1 MRYKSLSNQFFINN
15 RKSLINKIEEDS
27 IVLLF
32 SSDEYHRNGDQFFQF
47 RQNSDLYHLCG
58 INQEQT
64 ILMLNHFDKNQEEI
78 LFIKHITENQR
89 IWFGEKLDK
98 TMAEKISGIKRV
110 EWQEEF
116 NSVLLKSLENAK
128 RIYYIDTPSSISF
141 DNLETSNTRRIN
153 ALKKEFPE
161 KKFEAINE
169 YLVERRL
176 VKQDEEIKKIKT
188 AVDIT
193 KKAYYKL
200 LKETKPK
207 MKEYEVEAIITYEF
221 IRNGAEG
228 HAYSPIVA
236 SGKNAC
242 ILHYVDNNKLMKDGE
257 LLLLDFGAEYGNYAA
272 DCSRT
277 IPVNG
282 KFTERQKECYNAVLD
297 VYNKAHQL
305 YIPGNNIDKI
315 NEQVGEWMQE
325 KMIELGL
332 FTQEDVDNHTE
343 EIPLYKKYFMHGTA
357 HFIGLDVHDVGSKQ
371 TTFKEGML
379 LSCEPGIY
387 IEEEG
392 IGIRIETDILV
403 GKNPIDLMS
412 DFPVTVEEI
421 EDAMNK
427 F

>member
-1 MRYKSLSNQFFINN
+1 MRYKSLSKQFFIKN
-15 RKSLINKIEEDS
+15 RKHLINKIKDES

-32 SSDEYHRNGDQFFQF
+32 SSDEYHRNGDQFFPF
-47 RQNSDLYHLCG
+47 RQNSDLYHICG

-64 ILMLNHFDKNQEEI
+64 IVMLNHFDENHEEI
-78 LFIKHITENQR
+78 LFIKHIDENQR

-98 TMAEKISGIKRV
+98 NQARTLSGIKRV
-110 EWQEEF
+110 EWVEDF
-116 NSVLLKSLENAK
+116 DSILLKSLENAK
-128 RIYYIDTPSSISF
+128 TIYYIDTPNSIAF
-141 DNLETSNTRRIN
+141 DELETSNTRRIN

-161 KKFEAINE
+161 KKFEAINGFLE
-169 YLVERRL
+169 ERRI
-176 VKQDEEIKKIKT
+176 VKQDEELKAIKT

-200 LKETKPK
+200 LQQTKPK
-207 MKEYEVEAIITYEF
+207 MMEYEVEAIITYEY

-242 ILHYVDNNKLMKDGE
+242 ILHYVDNNKLMKDGD

-277 IPVNG
+277 IPING
-282 KFTERQKECYNAVLD
+282 KFSDRQKECYNAVLD

-315 NEQVGEWMQE
+315 NEQVGEWMQK

-332 FTQEDVDNHTE
+332 FTQEDVDNHTDE
-343 EIPLYKKYFMHGTA
+343 TPLYKKYFMHGTA
-357 HFIGLDVHDVGSKQ
+357 HFIGLDVHDVGNKQ

-403 GKNPIDLMS
+403 GENPIDLMA

-421 EDAMNK
+421 EVAMNK
-427 F
+427 Q

>member
-1 MRYKSLSNQFFINN
+1 MRYKSLSNMFFINN
-15 RKSLINKIEEDS
+15 RNTLINKLEDDS

-64 ILMLNHFDKNQEEI
+64 ILMLNYFEKNKEEI
-78 LFIKHITENQR
+78 LFIKHINEVQR
-89 IWFGEKLDK
+89 IWFGEKLNK
-98 TMAEKISGIKRV
+98 KQAEKISGIKRV
-110 EWQEEF
+110 EWIEEF
-116 NSVLLKSLENAK
+116 DSVMLKSLEKAK
-128 RIYYIDTPSSISF
+128 TIYYIDTPNSVSF
-141 DNLETSNTRRIN
+141 DNLQTSNTRRIN

-161 KKFEAINE
+161 KNFLAINV
-169 YLVERRL
+169 YLEERRL
-176 VKQDEEIKKIKT
+176 VKQKEELSAINT
-188 AVDIT
+188 AIDIT
-193 KKAYYKL
+193 KKAYIKL
-200 LKETKPK
+200 LREIKSR
-207 MKEYEVEAIITYEF
+207 MREYEVEAIITYEF

-242 ILHYVDNNKLMKDGE
+242 ILHYVNNNKLMKDGE

-357 HFIGLDVHDVGSKQ
+357 HFIGLDVHDVGNKQ
-371 TTFKEGML
+371 TIFKEGMM

-387 IEEEG
+387 IEEEK

-403 GKNPIDLMS
+403 GDNPIDLMA
-412 DFPVTVEEI
+412 DFPVTVEQI
-421 EDAMNK
+421 EAAMQG

>member
-1 MRYKSLSNQFFINN
+1 MRYKSLSNMFFLNN
-15 RKSLINKIEEDS
+15 RNALINKIEDDS

-64 ILMLNHFDKNQEEI
+64 ILMLNYFEKNKEEI
-78 LFIKHITENQR
+78 LFIKHINEVQR
-89 IWFGEKLDK
+89 IWFGEKLTK
-98 TMAEKISGIKRV
+98 KQAEKISGIKRV
-110 EWQEEF
+110 EWIEEF
-116 NSVLLKSLENAK
+116 DSVMLKSLEKAK
-128 RIYYIDTPSSISF
+128 TIYYIDTPNSVSF
-141 DNLETSNTRRIN
+141 DNLQTCNTRRIN

-161 KKFEAINE
+161 KKFLAINI
-169 YLVERRL
+169 YLEERRL
-176 VKQDEEIKKIKT
+176 VKQKEELSAINT
-188 AVDIT
+188 AIDIT
-193 KKAYYKL
+193 KKAYIKL
-200 LKETKPK
+200 LREIKSR
-207 MKEYEVEAIITYEF
+207 MREYEVEAIITYEF

-242 ILHYVDNNKLMKDGE
+242 ILHYVNNNKLMKDGE

-357 HFIGLDVHDVGSKQ
+357 HFIGLDVHDVGNKQ
-371 TTFKEGML
+371 TIFKEGMM

-387 IEEEG
+387 IEEEK

-403 GKNPIDLMS
+403 GDNPIDLMA
-412 DFPVTVEEI
+412 DFPVTVAEI
-421 EDAMNK
+421 EAAMQG